1 MEENNEQQPVGTPD
15 GPTEAAA
22 AVAEVELIPLLP
34 ESKKSRKGVI
44 AGVATLAILA
54 GGIGFAA
61 VRSSGPGVISLTKS
75 AQLTE
80 RQHTARVE
88 MTMQLPMAGL
98 ANKPLLATGLYDFDR
113 KLTTV
118 DMDITDALGSKMPST
133 GNPDAGKAT
142 MTIQGLVAYMKIGL
156 FDMAPGLKGKWIKM
170 DIGSM
175 AGASGVDIAKATQLG
190 GNDPSAVLEQ
200 MKASSDK
207 VESIGKEVVQGLTTT
222 HYQATIDIEKFYRDR
237 NAVLDET
244 KFAAL
249 LKLYT
254 GPLTVDAWVDAK
266 GLLRRIHE
274 TIPMKA
280 APLDLIME
288 FSDFGTPVSIS
299 LPADADVV
307 DQSALAETAQIKVP
321 A

>member
-1 MEENNEQQPVGTPD
+1 MATVYVSYTPKGD
-15 GPTEAAA
+15 GKDPTN
-22 AVAEVELIPLLP
+22 LLP
-34 ESKKSRKGVI
+34 
-44 AGVATLAILA
+44 
-54 GGIGFAA
+54 
-61 VRSSGPGVISLTKS
+61 
-75 AQLTE
+75 
-80 RQHTARVE
+80 
-88 MTMQLPMAGL
+88 
-98 ANKPLLATGLYDFDR
+98 
-113 KLTTV
+113 TT
-118 DMDITDALGSKMPST
+118 
-133 GNPDAGKAT
+133 
-142 MTIQGLVAYMKIGL
+142 
-156 FDMAPGLKGKWIKM
+156 
-170 DIGSM
+170 
-175 AGASGVDIAKATQLG
+175 
-190 GNDPSAVLEQ
+190 
-200 MKASSDK
+200 
-207 VESIGKEVVQGLTTT
+207 IGKEVVQGLTTT